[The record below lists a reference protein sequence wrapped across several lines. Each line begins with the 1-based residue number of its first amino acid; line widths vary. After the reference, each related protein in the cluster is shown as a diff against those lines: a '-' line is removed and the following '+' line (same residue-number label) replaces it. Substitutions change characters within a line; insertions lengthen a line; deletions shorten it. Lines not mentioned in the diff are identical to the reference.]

1 MLTDEYK
8 LDFSVA
14 VFFVPLFSHIR
25 ILCKIE
31 FLLFLRECDKPLA
44 LLCCSNLNACLLKY
58 INIVSLVIKPEN
70 TLCTNY
76 ALWPVLNKLLKLV
89 LIERTNAVVNK

>member
-14 VFFVPLFSHIR
+14 VFFVPLFSHIG

-31 FLLFLRECDKPLA
+31 LLLFLWECGKPLA
-44 LLCCSNLNACLLKY
+44 LFRSSNLNACLLEY
-58 INIVSLVIKPEN
+58 INIFSLVIKPEN
-70 TLCTNY
+70 TLCTDY
-76 ALWPVLNKLLKLV
+76 ALWPVLNKLLELV
-89 LIERTNAVVNK
+89 LIERTNAVLNK